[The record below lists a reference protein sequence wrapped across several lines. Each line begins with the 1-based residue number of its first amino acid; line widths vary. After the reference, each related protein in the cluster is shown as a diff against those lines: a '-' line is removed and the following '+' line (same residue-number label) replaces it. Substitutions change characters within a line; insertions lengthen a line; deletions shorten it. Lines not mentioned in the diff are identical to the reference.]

1 MLESIQQA
9 LERGFNREAQAIER
23 YVLFA
28 HKAEEEAKT
37 ATTEAESKLLKEAAE
52 LFLKIAEDESDHAHQ
67 YLMSLDGISETVNN
81 LKTAMDLEENDTV
94 EYSISAAAARSND
107 LEDIAQKFER
117 IGAAEKRH
125 FAQLEKITL
134 RLQETWMNKRLNQ
147 I

>member
-9 LERGFNREAQAIER
+9 LERGFNREAQVIER

-52 LFLKIAEDESDHAHQ
+52 LFLKIAEDESNHAHQ

-81 LKTAMDLEENDTV
+81 LKTAMDLEENDAV

-107 LEDIAQKFER
+107 LEDIAQIFEQ

-125 FAQLEKITL
+125 FAQLKKIIM